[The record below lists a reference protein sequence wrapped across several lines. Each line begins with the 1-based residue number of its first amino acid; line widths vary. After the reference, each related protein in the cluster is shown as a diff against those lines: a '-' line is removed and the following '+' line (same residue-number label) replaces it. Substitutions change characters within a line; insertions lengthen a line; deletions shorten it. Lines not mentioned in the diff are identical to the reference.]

1 MKMVVNIYSEVLSR
15 QVTET
20 TTEGAVAEEG
30 AAEDCAP
37 EDDAV
42 EEGAVEEGAVEEGA
56 VEEGAVEEGAVEEGA
71 VEEGA
76 VEEGAVEEGAV
87 EEGAAEK
94 GAVEE
99 AVNLDI
105 PARLQ
110 AQHSASHGTTGSRVA
125 SWELLFPDTINRSMR
140 KIRTRGIR
148 RTKLRSRADSVLL
161 TKRSNSKRRKIRKRR
176 KQQR

>member
-37 EDDAV
+37 EDD
-42 EEGAVEEGAVEEGA
+42 A

-161 TKRSNSKRRKIRKRR
+161 TKRSNSEKER
-176 KQQR
+176 